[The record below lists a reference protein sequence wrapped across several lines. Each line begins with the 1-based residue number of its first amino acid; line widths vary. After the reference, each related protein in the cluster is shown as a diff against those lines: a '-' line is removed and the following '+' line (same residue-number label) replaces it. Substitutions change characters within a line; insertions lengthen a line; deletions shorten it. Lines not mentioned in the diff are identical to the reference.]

1 MSRINDSMAAGN
13 TDSILIGSSI
23 GTGAFMIKQQAR
35 QQQIRYGIPKQTI
48 QGQQD
53 YTDNKLDGSR
63 IIPLCF
69 QGFYGISGE

>member
-1 MSRINDSMAAGN
+1 MSRINDSSAAGD

-48 QGQQD
+48 QG
-53 YTDNKLDGSR
+53 
-63 IIPLCF
+63 
-69 QGFYGISGE
+69 